1 MVLYFIQLRERK
13 VRTKEMRRGEREA
26 EAEGGNRKRNR
37 LQNKALF
44 LKTPQDLEKDL
55 THGKTSWASKCLLQ
69 ILHSQQALP
78 GVWR

>member
-13 VRTKEMRRGEREA
+13 VRTKEMRRGERGRGRGREQ
-26 EAEGGNRKRNR
+26 KKK
-37 LQNKALF
+37 QNKALF